1 MTYWTPEGVTK
12 LHILRRNGKRPD
24 EIAVMLGRS
33 EQAVKDKL
41 TKEKRRGMKFGKL
54 AHKARKYNAEIAKK
68 WRQMVREG
76 KRYREICP
84 NRPATVCEVLAME
97 ARGEL

>member
-1 MTYWTPEGVTK
+1 MTYWTPEELTK
-12 LHILRRNGKRPD
+12 LHILRRNGKRPA
-24 EIAVMLGRS
+24 EIAGILGRS

-54 AHKARKYNAEIAKK
+54 AHKARKYNSEIAKK
-68 WRQMVREG
+68 WRQLVREG
-76 KRYREICP
+76 KHYKDIFP
-84 NRPATVCEVLAME
+84 QRPATVCEILAME